1 MSVIHDALK
10 TAQRE
15 KQDRER
21 GMSPAGMPLIAPMRG
36 RSAEKPFD
44 WKNAATIAVAS
55 IVIVGATYSLWVRMK
70 NLTSRPAA
78 SAPAAT
84 VPIRAADSVPVTTPA
99 VSAAVTRPAATVAAL
114 DEPGADPLPP
124 RSVVRQPA
132 PVRQSPVVRQAPRVV
147 ASNRVAPD
155 SVAPATPLREPL
167 QSGRLRIAVEQPRGG
182 DAARLFAMGVAAHRA
197 GDLAAARSAYERV
210 LAIAPND
217 VDALNNM
224 GVLLAASREL
234 EGAESMLRRA
244 VRLAPRHTG
253 AWNNLGTV
261 LAQRGQSADAIS
273 AFQQALALDPQHQGA
288 RVSLAQQYLAIGSG
302 GNAREVLEEVLAINP
317 SMPEAH
323 YAMGQA
329 YEMDKD
335 WAGAIRAYGA
345 FIRVAPPRLSADV
358 ERVQQ
363 RIEMLSARAR

>member
-36 RSAEKPFD
+36 KAAEKPFD

-55 IVIVGATYSLWVRMK
+55 IVIVGASYTLWYRMQK
-70 NLTSRPAA
+70 LTARPVA
-78 SAPAAT
+78 SVPVAT
-84 VPIRAADSVPVTTPA
+84 VPIRTDSVPVTTAA
-99 VSAAVTRPAATVAAL
+99 VPTPVTRPAATVAAL
-114 DEPGADPLPP
+114 DDERAADPLPP
-124 RSVVRQPA
+124 RYVARQPA
-132 PVRQSPVVRQAPRVV
+132 PVRQPPVVRQAPRVV
-147 ASNRVAPD
+147 ASNRVAAD
-155 SVAPATPLREPL
+155 SDAPATPLREPL
-167 QSGRLRIAVEQPRGG
+167 QSGRLRIAVEQPREG
-182 DAARLFAMGVAAHRA
+182 DAARLFAIGVAAHRA
-197 GDLAAARSAYERV
+197 GDMPAARSAYERV
-210 LAIAPND
+210 LALAPND

-234 EGAESMLRRA
+234 DGAESMLRRA
-244 VRLAPRHTG
+244 VRLSPRHTG

-288 RVSLAQQYLAIGSG
+288 RVSLAQQYLAIGAAG
-302 GNAREVLEEVLAINP
+302 KAREVLEEVLAINP

-345 FIRVAPPRLSADV
+345 FIRVAPPRLAADV

-363 RIEMLSARAR
+363 RVQMLSARVK